1 MTFPK
6 GRSGNPAGRERG
18 SKNLVTRALAS
29 VSEADAEAIVR
40 KGLELARDGNP
51 TLLKWCLHHIA
62 PTRTSRATLFDRA
75 PVLEL
80 EHIEPALA
88 AVNATFLSGE
98 ITPEERTSAERV
110 LQIAREVLERR
121 ELSRRL
127 RNSKTV

>member
-1 MTFPK
+1 MTMTFRK
-6 GRSGNPAGRERG
+6 GESGSPGGRQKG
-18 SKNLVTRALAS
+18 SRNLATRALTS

-62 PTRTSRATLFDRA
+62 PTRTARATWFDRA
-75 PVLEL
+75 PVLEI

-110 LQIAREVLERR
+110 LHTIGPYL
-121 ELSRRL
+121 
-127 RNSKTV
+127 